1 MAEWSGLS
9 QKLGSSL
16 MYSYLWSLSLP
27 VTSAECQWGTVTMMG
42 ADSSTASFSSTA
54 AATSGFLFFGS
65 SERATDGLQVKSWK
79 HMFGNRQRR
88 LISLCS
94 RWLHFHLYQRK
105 RKKSVIGIIIVIRSL
120 RVKGR
125 FWNFTWMIQM
135 VWVYSTHKNQYRLAA
150 SIEISKLRNM
160 CFSFSL
166 YTFTGLM
173 DVGPWGTSVRRWSM
187 NLPIRKLSPPAVCF
201 CLKWFKIGLEEL
213 LWG

>member
-105 RKKSVIGIIIVIRSL
+105 RKKKCNWNNHCDQKPQGERPLLKFYLNDTNGVSVQYTQKSIPPRSFYWNQQIEKHVFFIL
-120 RVKGR
+120 LIYVYRINGCRALGNQCSTMKYEPPNTQIKSACRV
-125 FWNFTWMIQM
+125 FLPEMI
-135 VWVYSTHKNQYRLAA
+135 
-150 SIEISKLRNM
+150 
-160 CFSFSL
+160 
-166 YTFTGLM
+166 
-173 DVGPWGTSVRRWSM
+173 
-187 NLPIRKLSPPAVCF
+187 
-201 CLKWFKIGLEEL
+201 
-213 LWG
+213 